1 VYSKRYELSLTIRKS
16 TEISLYK
23 SPTLSE
29 CRQFLIRVDRVCLS
43 RLSSLDSR
51 LSTLDFHHHIQW
63 TCHRYKHAEARASE
77 RSCCSLVEI
86 ARCHAR
92 ARSGQAPP
100 CHTRNTN
107 QTKPKTEKR
116 PYRGETIAASKC
128 NLRRQVC
135 LPSSRGSRNRLTA
148 ISSFK

>member
-1 VYSKRYELSLTIRKS
+1 MRNPWKSGNPRKS
-16 TEISLYK
+16 RY
-23 SPTLSE
+23 
-29 CRQFLIRVDRVCLS
+29 IRVRLCPSAGNFLFVLIESVC
-43 RLSSLDSR
+43 LDSR
-51 LSTLDFHHHIQW
+51 LSTLDSRLSTSTT

-86 ARCHAR
+86 AQCHAR